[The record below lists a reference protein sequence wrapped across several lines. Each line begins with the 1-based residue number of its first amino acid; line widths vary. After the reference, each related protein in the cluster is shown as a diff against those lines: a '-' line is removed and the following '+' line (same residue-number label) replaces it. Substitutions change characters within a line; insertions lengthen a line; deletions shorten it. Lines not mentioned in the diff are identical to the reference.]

1 MNIALTHI
9 PAAASARIGGMNA
22 FVRTMVLGV
31 AVACASAPVLAAQDR
46 DRDGHRNGP
55 QVQQPARDQPHPER
69 LAPQPQRPAEPQR
82 SDSRQYDTRQS
93 EAHQYDVRAEEQRRQ
108 AQEQGGG
115 RRGGRL
121 TPDERRELRR
131 QINEAGIDLYPNTPR
146 R

>member
-9 PAAASARIGGMNA
+9 HAAASACSSGKNA
-22 FVRTMVLGV
+22 FIRALVFGC
-31 AVACASAPVLAAQDR
+31 AVACAGAPAFAGQDR
-46 DRDGHRNGP
+46 EHERDGPRSQQQAPREQPPPRAERAPP
-55 QVQQPARDQPHPER
+55 QQQ
-69 LAPQPQRPAEPQR
+69 QRPDPRQYEA
-82 SDSRQYDTRQS
+82 RQYD
-93 EAHQYDVRAEEQRRQ
+93 ARADEQHRQ
-108 AQEQGGG
+108 AAPQEQGG